1 MDRGKLAYDY
11 FLSGYNCTQSVVL
24 AYKDFFENVDL
35 DFLLRS
41 VSSFGGGMGRL
52 REVCGTVTGAFFVL
66 GTIYG
71 YDKAN
76 DNEKKKNL
84 YIKVQEFAH
93 RFEKENSS
101 IVCRE
106 LLGLK
111 GRSKPDPEERTKGY
125 YLRRPCP
132 MYASSSASILETYLI
147 EEGILDS
154 NGEKRR

>member
-1 MDRGKLAYDY
+1 MIIFCLAITALKVLCWPTKI
-11 FLSGYNCTQSVVL
+11 FLRMLIWIS
-24 AYKDFFENVDL
+24 
-35 DFLLRS
+35 
-41 VSSFGGGMGRL
+41 
-52 REVCGTVTGAFFVL
+52 FFVL
-66 GTIYG
+66 SLLLVEEWEG
-71 YDKAN
+71 YDRAN

-84 YIKVQEFAH
+84 YIKVQEFAR

-132 MYASSSASILETYLI
+132 MYASSSASILETFLI

-154 NGEKRR
+154 NGEKRT